1 MAAINDAQ
9 TRQELGRLGE
19 ELAVDYFRQRGML
32 VLDRNW
38 RPQRANLRG
47 ELDLV
52 VRDEDT
58 LVIVE
63 VKTRRCL
70 AFGSPAESVTRR
82 KLRALH
88 SLALAWLDQRPG
100 AHASRRPAVRP
111 SPGSVRAALKWSGC
125 QRQRSRPGGS
135 RRAVDLHGVS
145 RGGVAR
151 APAPGHLSVCVGG
164 RRAGHSAVA

>member
-88 SLALAWLDQRPG
+88 SLALAWLG
-100 AHASRRPAVRP
+100 
-111 SPGSVRAALKWSGC
+111 
-125 QRQRSRPGGS
+125 QRQVHAPRMRFDVISITVPPAGQPVLEHLR
-135 RRAVDLHGVS
+135 GV
-145 RGGVAR
+145 
-151 APAPGHLSVCVGG
+151 
-164 RRAGHSAVA
+164 

>member
-19 ELAVDYFRQRGML
+19 EIAVDYFRQHGML

-70 AFGSPAESVTRR
+70 AFGTPAESVTRR

-88 SLALAWLDQRPG
+88 SLALAWLDQRQV
-100 AHASRRPAVRP
+100 HAPRMRFDVISITVPPAGQPVLEHLR
-111 SPGSVRAALKWSGC
+111 
-125 QRQRSRPGGS
+125 
-135 RRAVDLHGVS
+135 GV
-145 RGGVAR
+145 
-151 APAPGHLSVCVGG
+151 
-164 RRAGHSAVA
+164 

>member
-1 MAAINDAQ
+1 MTAINDAQ

-19 ELAVDYFRQRGML
+19 EIAVDYFRQHGML

-88 SLALAWLDQRPG
+88 SLALAWLDQRQV
-100 AHASRRPAVRP
+100 HAPRMRFDVISITVPPAGQPVLEHLR
-111 SPGSVRAALKWSGC
+111 
-125 QRQRSRPGGS
+125 
-135 RRAVDLHGVS
+135 GV
-145 RGGVAR
+145 
-151 APAPGHLSVCVGG
+151 
-164 RRAGHSAVA
+164 

>member
-19 ELAVDYFRQRGML
+19 EIAVDYFRQHGML

-70 AFGSPAESVTRR
+70 AFGTPTESVTRR

-88 SLALAWLDQRPG
+88 SLALAWLDQRQV
-100 AHASRRPAVRP
+100 HAPRMRFDVISITVPPAGQPVLEHLR
-111 SPGSVRAALKWSGC
+111 
-125 QRQRSRPGGS
+125 
-135 RRAVDLHGVS
+135 GV
-145 RGGVAR
+145 
-151 APAPGHLSVCVGG
+151 
-164 RRAGHSAVA
+164 

>member
-9 TRQELGRLGE
+9 TRKELGRLGE
-19 ELAVDYFRQRGML
+19 ELAVEYFRQHGML

-52 VRDEDT
+52 VRDEDF

-70 AFGSPAESVTRR
+70 AFGTPAESVTRR
-82 KLRALH
+82 KLRTLH
-88 SLALAWLDQRPG
+88 SLALAWLDQRQI
-100 AHASRRPAVRP
+100 HAPKMRFDVISITVPPAGQPVLEHLR
-111 SPGSVRAALKWSGC
+111 
-125 QRQRSRPGGS
+125 
-135 RRAVDLHGVS
+135 GV
-145 RGGVAR
+145 
-151 APAPGHLSVCVGG
+151 
-164 RRAGHSAVA
+164 

>member
-58 LVIVE
+58 L
-63 VKTRRCL
+63 RDR
-70 AFGSPAESVTRR
+70 
-82 KLRALH
+82 
-88 SLALAWLDQRPG
+88 
-100 AHASRRPAVRP
+100 
-111 SPGSVRAALKWSGC
+111 
-125 QRQRSRPGGS
+125 
-135 RRAVDLHGVS
+135 
-145 RGGVAR
+145 
-151 APAPGHLSVCVGG
+151 
-164 RRAGHSAVA
+164 

>member
-52 VRDEDT
+52 VRDVDT

-70 AFGSPAESVTRR
+70 AFGTPAESVTRR

-88 SLALAWLDQRPG
+88 SLALAWLDQRQV
-100 AHASRRPAVRP
+100 HAPRMRFDVISITVPPAGQPVLEHLR
-111 SPGSVRAALKWSGC
+111 
-125 QRQRSRPGGS
+125 
-135 RRAVDLHGVS
+135 GV
-145 RGGVAR
+145 
-151 APAPGHLSVCVGG
+151 
-164 RRAGHSAVA
+164 

>member
-19 ELAVDYFRQRGML
+19 ELAVDYFRQPGML

-88 SLALAWLDQRPG
+88 SLALAWLDQRQV
-100 AHASRRPAVRP
+100 HAPRMRFDVISITVPPAGQPVLEHLR
-111 SPGSVRAALKWSGC
+111 
-125 QRQRSRPGGS
+125 
-135 RRAVDLHGVS
+135 GV
-145 RGGVAR
+145 
-151 APAPGHLSVCVGG
+151 
-164 RRAGHSAVA
+164 

>member
-1 MAAINDAQ
+1 MTAINDAQ

-19 ELAVDYFRQRGML
+19 ELAVDYFRQHGML

-88 SLALAWLDQRPG
+88 SLALAWLDQRQV
-100 AHASRRPAVRP
+100 HAPRMRFDVISITVPPAGQPVLEHLR
-111 SPGSVRAALKWSGC
+111 
-125 QRQRSRPGGS
+125 
-135 RRAVDLHGVS
+135 GV
-145 RGGVAR
+145 
-151 APAPGHLSVCVGG
+151 
-164 RRAGHSAVA
+164 

>member
-88 SLALAWLDQRPG
+88 SLALAWLDQRQV
-100 AHASRRPAVRP
+100 HAPRMRFDVISITVPPAGQPVLEHLR
-111 SPGSVRAALKWSGC
+111 
-125 QRQRSRPGGS
+125 
-135 RRAVDLHGVS
+135 GV
-145 RGGVAR
+145 
-151 APAPGHLSVCVGG
+151 
-164 RRAGHSAVA
+164 

>member
-1 MAAINDAQ
+1 MAAINYAQ

-32 VLDRNW
+32 LLDRNW

-88 SLALAWLDQRPG
+88 SLALAWLDQRQV
-100 AHASRRPAVRP
+100 HAPRMRFDVISITVPPAGQPVLEHLR
-111 SPGSVRAALKWSGC
+111 
-125 QRQRSRPGGS
+125 
-135 RRAVDLHGVS
+135 GV
-145 RGGVAR
+145 
-151 APAPGHLSVCVGG
+151 
-164 RRAGHSAVA
+164 

>member
-32 VLDRNW
+32 VVDRNW

-88 SLALAWLDQRPG
+88 SLALAWLDQRQV
-100 AHASRRPAVRP
+100 HAPRMRFDVISITVPPAGQPVLEHLR
-111 SPGSVRAALKWSGC
+111 
-125 QRQRSRPGGS
+125 
-135 RRAVDLHGVS
+135 GV
-145 RGGVAR
+145 
-151 APAPGHLSVCVGG
+151 
-164 RRAGHSAVA
+164 

>member
-1 MAAINDAQ
+1 MTAINDAQ

-19 ELAVDYFRQRGML
+19 EIAVDYFRQHGML

-70 AFGSPAESVTRR
+70 PFGTPAESVTRR

-88 SLALAWLDQRPG
+88 SLALAWLDQRQV
-100 AHASRRPAVRP
+100 HAPRMRFDVISITVPPAGQPVLEHLR
-111 SPGSVRAALKWSGC
+111 
-125 QRQRSRPGGS
+125 
-135 RRAVDLHGVS
+135 GV
-145 RGGVAR
+145 
-151 APAPGHLSVCVGG
+151 
-164 RRAGHSAVA
+164 

>member
-32 VLDRNW
+32 LLDRNW

-88 SLALAWLDQRPG
+88 SLALAWLDQRQV
-100 AHASRRPAVRP
+100 HAPRMRFDVISITVPPAGQPVLEHLR
-111 SPGSVRAALKWSGC
+111 
-125 QRQRSRPGGS
+125 
-135 RRAVDLHGVS
+135 GV
-145 RGGVAR
+145 
-151 APAPGHLSVCVGG
+151 
-164 RRAGHSAVA
+164 

>member
-1 MAAINDAQ
+1 MTAINDAQ

-19 ELAVDYFRQRGML
+19 EIAVDYFRQHGML

-52 VRDEDT
+52 VRDVDT

-70 AFGSPAESVTRR
+70 AFGTPAESVTRR

-88 SLALAWLDQRPG
+88 SLALAWLDQRQV
-100 AHASRRPAVRP
+100 HAPRMRFDVISITVPPAGQPVLEHLR
-111 SPGSVRAALKWSGC
+111 
-125 QRQRSRPGGS
+125 
-135 RRAVDLHGVS
+135 GV
-145 RGGVAR
+145 
-151 APAPGHLSVCVGG
+151 
-164 RRAGHSAVA
+164 

>member
-88 SLALAWLDQRPG
+88 SLALTWLDQRQV
-100 AHASRRPAVRP
+100 HAPRMRFDVISITVPPAGQPVLEHLR
-111 SPGSVRAALKWSGC
+111 
-125 QRQRSRPGGS
+125 
-135 RRAVDLHGVS
+135 GV
-145 RGGVAR
+145 
-151 APAPGHLSVCVGG
+151 
-164 RRAGHSAVA
+164 

>member
-1 MAAINDAQ
+1 MTAINDAQ

-19 ELAVDYFRQRGML
+19 EIAVDYFRQHGML

-70 AFGSPAESVTRR
+70 AFGTPAESVTRR

-88 SLALAWLDQRPG
+88 SLALAWLDQRQV
-100 AHASRRPAVRP
+100 HAPRMRFDVISITVPPAGQPVLEHLR
-111 SPGSVRAALKWSGC
+111 
-125 QRQRSRPGGS
+125 
-135 RRAVDLHGVS
+135 GV
-145 RGGVAR
+145 
-151 APAPGHLSVCVGG
+151 
-164 RRAGHSAVA
+164 